1 MAWRSS
7 RDGTPSRVGDVSELQ
22 LANGGETVGTVSVAD
37 VHGRSVMV
45 VALVDAPEG
54 VSYRCHTTFV
64 DGTSVDSEAW
74 PPGSGAW
81 LVPLPSGSHPDVAR
95 VDLVVDGT
103 DDVWSTASFT

>member
-1 MAWRSS
+1 MAWRST

-22 LANGGETVGTVSVAD
+22 LANGGDTVGTVSVAD
-37 VHGRSVMV
+37 VHGKTVMV
-45 VALVDAPEG
+45 VALVDAPDG
-54 VSYRCHTTFV
+54 VEYRCHTTFV

-81 LVPLPSGSHPDVAR
+81 LVPLPSGSHQDVQR